1 MDKVEI
7 IAAIIIPTS
16 NVWLEAV
23 AVPNFSLWPATLAPA
38 LWSPAR
44 FHCGGS
50 VGTRESGKPTAIT
63 RNEISSAGALFSL
76 WCSAT
81 LGCLPRPA
89 LRVLALVHFI

>member
-38 LWSPAR
+38 LWSPAS
-44 FHCGGS
+44 GGS
-50 VGTRESGKPTAIT
+50 VGTRENGKPTAIT
-63 RNEISSAGALFSL
+63 RTKSRLQA
-76 WCSAT
+76 
-81 LGCLPRPA
+81 
-89 LRVLALVHFI
+89 H